1 MIWNNL
7 HDITILSEKAKGRV
21 YFIIGFS
28 KKKKKKPHIN
38 IFACLYKDY
47 FQNYSLPGSTNFASA
62 GKQGGWGTR
71 VEDIHYMYILILLD
85 FEPCAVLFSLRQI
98 KEK

>member
-1 MIWNNL
+1 MKKQRAEY
-7 HDITILSEKAKGRV
+7 TLSLD
-21 YFIIGFS
+21 FL
-28 KKKKKKPHIN
+28 KKKNKPHIN
-38 IFACLYKDY
+38 LFACLYRDY
-47 FQNYSLPGSTNFASA
+47 FQNYSLQGSTNFASA

>member
-1 MIWNNL
+1 MKKQRAEY
-7 HDITILSEKAKGRV
+7 TLSLD
-21 YFIIGFS
+21 FL

>member
-1 MIWNNL
+1 MKKQRAEY
-7 HDITILSEKAKGRV
+7 TLSLDFLK
-21 YFIIGFS
+21 